1 MVTRVDFVGLDR
13 SDFGE
18 KIGKSLMETGFFV
31 LENAPISVPE
41 GFANDRTLV
50 DRAYE
55 VSAEFFALPESVK
68 RAYYLPEL
76 CGQRGFTPFGQEHA
90 KDSPHG
96 DLKEF
101 WHVGNPIVRHNWV
114 PTELPEFHEVLNL
127 LYGQLEACGQVI
139 LGAIAQFLE
148 EPLAAIYQPGGDSI
162 LRVIHYPP
170 VSEAAPTMGL
180 RAAAHEDIN
189 LITLLPTATASGL
202 ELLHEGRW
210 MAIDAPPGSL
220 IVDSGD
226 MLQWLTN
233 GRLKS
238 TTHRVVNPDNSRDRR
253 FSMPFFVHPNAE
265 MDLTPL
271 KSCGVPLKQ
280 FPPIDAGTYLQQ
292 RLAEI
297 GLAKSSLSPSSKGRH
312 DKGG

>member
-1 MVTRVDFVGLDR
+1 MMVTRVDFKDSGSL
-13 SDFGE
+13 DFGVA
-18 KIGKSLMETGFFV
+18 IGRSLSETGFFI
-31 LENAPISVPE
+31 LENAPIE
-41 GFANDRTLV
+41 QDLV
-50 DRAYE
+50 RRAYE

-68 RAYYLPEL
+68 RAYCLPEL
-76 CGQRGFTPFGQEHA
+76 KGQRGFTPFGQEHA

-101 WHVGNPIVRHNWV
+101 WHVGNPTLRQNLI
-114 PTELPEFHEVLNL
+114 PTELPEFHRVLSE
-127 LYGQLEACGQVI
+127 LYGQLEACGQVL
-139 LGAIAQFLE
+139 LGAIAGFLQ

-170 VSEAAPTMGL
+170 VPETAPPLSL

-202 ELLHEGRW
+202 EILHEGKW
-210 MAIDAPPGSL
+210 LAIEAPPGSL

-226 MLQWLTN
+226 MLQWRTN
-233 GRLKS
+233 GQLKS

-253 FSMPFFVHPNAE
+253 FSMPFFVHPHPK

-271 KSCGVPLKQ
+271 ESCVVDGNAK

-292 RLAEI
+292 RLTEI
-297 GLAKSSLSPSSKGRH
+297 GLGT
-312 DKGG
+312 